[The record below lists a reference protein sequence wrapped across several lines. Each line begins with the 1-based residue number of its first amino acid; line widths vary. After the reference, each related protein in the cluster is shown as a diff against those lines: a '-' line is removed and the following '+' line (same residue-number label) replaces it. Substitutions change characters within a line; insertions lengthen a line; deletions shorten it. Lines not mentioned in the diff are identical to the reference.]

1 MVLHSFRP
9 RTAITKR
16 FVRSSSSRLTPLKH
30 NMTTIKWL
38 PSTLKNWT
46 HFPKFL
52 WAPLSDQ
59 DRAAQ
64 VASFSRVAPNIC
76 VSSVHISL
84 TPHTLRRL
92 PEILKNY
99 KTLVYVILHFT
110 HKFTLQNK
118 WHKNFEHYCICNGIM
133 NLLLRQHENTS
144 VADKTNNPKQFLRT
158 AEFEAQLLLHCSFI
172 KCDKTF
178 NMVSEVLHSCDLLS
192 TEYHIIPVMSEV

>member
-1 MVLHSFRP
+1 VTKTELPRWLHFLEWHL
-9 RTAITKR
+9 I
-16 FVRSSSSRLTPLKH
+16 FVCPQYIFHWHLIHLGGYQ
-30 NMTTIKWL
+30 
-38 PSTLKNWT
+38 
-46 HFPKFL
+46 KF
-52 WAPLSDQ
+52 W
-59 DRAAQ
+59 
-64 VASFSRVAPNIC
+64 
-76 VSSVHISL
+76 
-84 TPHTLRRL
+84 
-92 PEILKNY
+92 KNY

-178 NMVSEVLHSCDLLS
+178 NMASEVLHSCDLLS